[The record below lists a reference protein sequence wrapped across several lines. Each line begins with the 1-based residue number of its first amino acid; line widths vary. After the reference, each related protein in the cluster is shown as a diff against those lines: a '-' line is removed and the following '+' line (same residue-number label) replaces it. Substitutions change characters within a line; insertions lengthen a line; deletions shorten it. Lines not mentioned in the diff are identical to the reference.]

1 MPKRATDGT
10 CSAGSATLAQ
20 LLGMAV
26 PQLQE
31 AQRRAAPRTGPGRPP
46 IYADWQV
53 AAMIMLAVLK
63 KKKSKSA
70 QYRFLHENQ
79 AHILPPLG
87 LARLISRSDYFERYR
102 QAHHLFVA
110 AVQGQGRT
118 ALAEH
123 AANAKAVAA
132 DKSLVRARGPKW
144 DQRDRKRG
152 VVPKGLRGVDREAA
166 WGYSEYDEWVYGFS
180 YEVIVS
186 ATADDDAFPLL
197 VSTGTASTSEHKTLA
212 AKIPHLPACTRYV
225 LADSG
230 YDSDPA
236 GEAIE
241 YEPDPRS
248 RCGRGGNRNR
258 TGGRGRDRAG
268 RGQRRTGRRF
278 ICPSQPRAHGP
289 TPGATRQRGA
299 REVARQRRW
308 ERHRFYKSRS
318 GRALYA
324 RRRQSVERF
333 NAQFKQLFELEDRV
347 WHRGLDNNATMLTC
361 AVFCFQLLVRYN
373 RRTRAKNACIQ
384 WILDAL

>member
-1 MPKRATDGT
+1 MPDRRATDGT
-10 CSAGSATLAQ
+10 CSAGGATLGQ

-26 PQLQE
+26 PQLRAAE
-31 AQRRAAPRTGPGRPP
+31 RRATPRTGPGRPP
-46 IYADWQV
+46 VYADWQV

-70 QYRFLHENQ
+70 QYRFLLENRAQ
-79 AHILPPLG
+79 ILPPLG
-87 LARLISRSDYFERYR
+87 LTRMIGRSEYFERYR
-102 QAHHLFVA
+102 RAHRLFA
-110 AVQGQGRT
+110 DAVRGQGRT

-123 AANAKAVAA
+123 AADARAVAA
-132 DKSLVRARGPKW
+132 DKSLIRARGPKW
-144 DQRDRKRG
+144 DQRDRTRG
-152 VVPKGLRGVDREAA
+152 VVPDGLRGVDREAA
-166 WGYSEYDEWVYGFS
+166 WGYSEYDGWVYGFS
-180 YEVIVS
+180 YEVVVT

-197 VSTGTASTSEHKTLA
+197 ASAGTAAASEHKTLA
-212 AKIPHLPACTRYV
+212 AKIPRLPASTRYV

-236 GEAIE
+236 GEAVE
-241 YEPDPRS
+241 YEPDPR
-248 RCGRGGNRNR
+248 R
-258 TGGRGRDRAG
+258 GRGRGRGRGQRRAG
-268 RGQRRTGRRF
+268 SGQRRTGRRF
-278 ICPSQPRAHGP
+278 VCPCQPRAHGP

-299 REVARQRRW
+299 REVSRQRRW
-308 ERHRFYKSRS
+308 ERHRFYKSRT
-318 GRALYA
+318 GRALYR

>member
-1 MPKRATDGT
+1 
-10 CSAGSATLAQ
+10 
-20 LLGMAV
+20 MAL

-31 AQRRAAPRTGPGRPP
+31 AQRRAGPRTGPGRPP
-46 IYADWQV
+46 IYQDWQV

-70 QYRFLHENQ
+70 QHRFLQENQ
-79 AHILPPLG
+79 ADILPTLG
-87 LARLISRSDYFERYR
+87 LAQLISRSDYFERYR
-102 QAHHLFVA
+102 QAHRLFTA
-110 AVQGQGRT
+110 AVRQQGRT

-123 AANAKAVAA
+123 AANAKTVAV
-132 DKSLVRARGPKW
+132 DKSMVRARGPKW
-144 DQRDRKRG
+144 DQRDRERG
-152 VVPKGLRGVDREAA
+152 IVPKGLRGVDREAA
-166 WGYSEYDEWVYGFS
+166 WGRSEYDGWVYGFS
-180 YEVIVS
+180 YEVVVS

-197 VSTGTASTSEHKTLA
+197 ASAGTASTSEHKTLA
-212 AKIPHLPACTRYV
+212 AKIPSLPPCTRYV

-241 YEPDPRS
+241 FEPDPRR
-248 RCGRGGNRNR
+248 RCGRDR
-258 TGGRGRDRAG
+258 GGRRSRVRAG

-278 ICPSQPRAHGP
+278 ICPCQPRAHGP
-289 TPGATRQRGA
+289 KPGATRQRGA
-299 REVARQRRW
+299 REVARQRRRA
-308 ERHRFYKSRS
+308 RHRFYQSRR

-347 WHRGLDNNATMLTC
+347 WHRGLGNNATMLTC
-361 AVFCFQLLVRYN
+361 AVFCFQLMVRYN